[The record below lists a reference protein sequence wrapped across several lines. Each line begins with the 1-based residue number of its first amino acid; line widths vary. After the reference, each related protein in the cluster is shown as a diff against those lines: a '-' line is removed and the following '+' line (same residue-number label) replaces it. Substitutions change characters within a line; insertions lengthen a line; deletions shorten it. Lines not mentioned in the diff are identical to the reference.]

1 MHSSTE
7 NLSHAI
13 TGPESNARTV
23 YARETPVS
31 ATPSYRN
38 KGYIKKSITY
48 SSVTVL

>member
-1 MHSSTE
+1 MYSLTE

-13 TGPESNARTV
+13 TGPASSARTV

-38 KGYIKKSITY
+38 SGYK
-48 SSVTVL
+48 